1 MVITDIIKV
10 YFILQISKIFLYPS
24 LLTNMIQMKI
34 PYIIFLVL
42 GTSLLISG
50 ITQFSF
56 SLTNPDSDGTIK
68 TNSLNFSEHIYQA
81 LSGKFLA
88 AKDIATKPL
97 KVAEE
102 SFFEEGVMKSVGNVT
117 NNMTF
122 TNTYLPR
129 SIIQAKGN
137 GTIKAQD
144 GQAIDWISSDI
155 GIINTKGITFHG
167 IILFNNTNTEKFAF
181 LNNTVG
187 VYKETPGIKR
197 TIWLMK

>member
-1 MVITDIIKV
+1 
-10 YFILQISKIFLYPS
+10 
-24 LLTNMIQMKI
+24 MIQMKI

-68 TNSLNFSEHIYQA
+68 TNSLNFSEPIYQA

-122 TNTYLPR
+122 TNTYFPLG
-129 SIIQAKGN
+129 IIQAKGN

-167 IILFNNTNTEKFAF
+167 IILFNNTNTEKFTF
-181 LNNTVG
+181 LNNTIG